1 MPAEGVGNVRSSES
15 LIVRPITLTISLVL
29 AKLTSDSQTIGLLDY
44 PTFGLSSRHRYK
56 VGLLPFAHIP
66 IPPFLPC
73 PVLLLQVGSWLP
85 LMQLRGVWGALYGA
99 SAGELVPKLNLVH
112 FSLKIGPLVA
122 TILMILLRI
131 NWPNF
136 CQFSIQLDVLS
147 MDCRDNGA
155 HRFA

>member
-1 MPAEGVGNVRSSES
+1 MPCPS
-15 LIVRPITLTISLVL
+15 
-29 AKLTSDSQTIGLLDY
+29 LTSRLLA
-44 PTFGLSSRHRYK
+44 
-56 VGLLPFAHIP
+56 PFNAAK
-66 IPPFLPC
+66 
-73 PVLLLQVGSWLP
+73 
-85 LMQLRGVWGALYGA
+85 GVWGALYGA